1 MKKIIKSL
9 KTIALLGLILVISIS
24 CDNDFANIESDI
36 EGIKNFE
43 ATSRQ
48 FPFITSTKTFTP
60 FTPSGTND
68 LVGVQTNGLNGNLFG
83 VYKNP
88 TNALGTTVASVITQ
102 VAPITYNPDFGE
114 ETRTVESVYL
124 TIPYYSTG
132 ESTDEFG
139 NNTYSLDS
147 VIGDTDK
154 AFKLSIYRSN
164 YVLQDLDPN
173 LDFQSPQCYYSNQ
186 GDLFEANLAASDLIY
201 QDNEFVI
208 SNEEH
213 RVPELDD
220 NGMPVFESDDIT
232 PAYSERFPPGIRVN
246 LLDSSPDNL
255 NTNIAFWEDIFF
267 ANQGSSVLSTKS
279 NFKDFFRGLIIKVE
293 PLNATEPDGS
303 LAYLNFGAAN
313 ILFNYT
319 NQEEMDAEAAGNPF
333 EARDATVYRLEF
345 NDNRVNTFDRINVE
359 DHDGDQDNL
368 YLNGTE
374 GSMAVLELFSGNI
387 ENEDGDLVPTFD
399 YFYSKK
405 DKWLINE
412 ANLVFYVNE
421 DLLNDSRTKNDE
433 PNRLT
438 LYDLKNNTP
447 ILDYFLDGSTNT
459 IQPTFSKTGY
469 SEILTRDSN
478 NDDKGVRYKIR
489 LTAHITNILQSDSTN
504 VKLGLFIANNIN
516 VLSQSK
522 IQGRNNDNDDSTLDI
537 VPSTNVLSP
546 KGTILHG
553 NDANISPEL
562 RAKFEIFYTEPES

>member
-1 MKKIIKSL
+1 MKKTIKSL
-9 KTIALLGLILVISIS
+9 KSIGLLGLILIISIS
-24 CDNDFANIESDI
+24 CDNDFSNIESDI
-36 EGIKNFE
+36 QGIKNFD
-43 ATSRQ
+43 ATSKL
-48 FPFITSTKTFTP
+48 FPFVTRTKTFTP

-68 LVGVQTNGLNGNLFG
+68 VVGVQTNGLNGNLLG
-83 VYKNP
+83 VYRNP
-88 TNALGTTVASVITQ
+88 TAALGTTVASVISQIT
-102 VAPITYNPDFGE
+102 PTTYNPDFGE
-114 ETRTVESVYL
+114 ANRSVESVYL

-132 ESTDEFG
+132 ESTDEDG

-147 VIGDTDK
+147 IVGDTDK

-173 LDFQSPQCYYSNQ
+173 LDFQSTQCYYSNQ
-186 GDLFEANLAASDLIY
+186 SQLFESNLAASNLIY
-201 QDNEFVI
+201 QDNNFKI
-208 SNEEH
+208 SNVEH
-213 RVPELDD
+213 ITIEQDD
-220 NGMPVFESDDIT
+220 EGNDEVT
-232 PAYSERFPPGIRVN
+232 ERFTPGIRVN

-255 NTNIAFWEDIFF
+255 NTNVALWENIFF
-267 ANQGSSVLSTKS
+267 ANQGSSILSTRS
-279 NFKDFFRGLIIKVE
+279 NFKDFFRGLVIKVE
-293 PLNATEPDGS
+293 PPSATDPDGS
-303 LAYLNFGAAN
+303 LTHLNFNAGN

-319 NQEEMDAEAAGNPF
+319 NQEEIDAEEAGEPYD
-333 EARDATVYRLEF
+333 ARNATVYRLEF
-345 NDNRVNTFDRINVE
+345 NGNRVNTFDRINVE
-359 DHDGDQDNL
+359 DHDGEEENL

-374 GSMAVLELFSGNI
+374 GSMAVLELFSGDI

-399 YFYSKK
+399 YFYGKK

-421 DLLNDSRTKNDE
+421 DLLNDSRSENDE

-447 ILDYFLDGSTNT
+447 IIDYFLDGSTNT

-469 SEILTRDSN
+469 SEVLTRDSN
-478 NDDKGVRYKIR
+478 NNEKGVRYKIR

-522 IQGRNNDNDDSTLDI
+522 IQGINNDDDDSTLDI
-537 VPSTNVLSP
+537 VPSTNILSP

-553 NDANISPEL
+553 NDININTEL
-562 RAKFEIFYTEPES
+562 RAKFEIFYTEPEN